1 LSLAGIRSNRG
12 DSYQTLVAF
21 DWALSILAD
30 DNYHWLEV
38 DSTSLDISGN
48 PVSVD
53 DVVVGRADDSMICC
67 QCKKNQP
74 NFKAW
79 SVADLGDELAKAAQF
94 LADNPASQ
102 VKFYSRNDFGVLAK
116 LREHSRTQ
124 SNDAVYRQSLTI
136 EHQKTDAALEKHM
149 PGAVGLTTYDWLQ
162 RTTFEISPEF
172 DRMEELLRERL
183 RYLVTNADNAFVS
196 LWTKLDKL
204 GSRIGNGT
212 NSALPSHRL
221 SKADLLKILEKSGA
235 TFVPPLSQQEMQQS
249 FASVSAIGRSWR
261 RDIAGEYIHVAAIDQ
276 LIDAIEGLST

>member
-1 LSLAGIRSNRG
+1 LSLAGVRSNRG

-21 DWALSILAD
+21 DWVLSILAD
-30 DNYHWLEV
+30 DNYLWIEV

-48 PVSVD
+48 TVSVD
-53 DVVVGRADDSMICC
+53 DIVIGRADGSMICC
-67 QCKKNQP
+67 QCKKNQTD
-74 NFKAW
+74 FKAW

-124 SNDAVYRQSLTI
+124 SNDAVYRQSFTQ

-149 PGAVGLTTYDWLQ
+149 PSAVGLTTYDWLQ

-172 DRMEELLRERL
+172 ERMEELLLERL
-183 RYLVTNADNAFVS
+183 RYLVTNADNAFDA

-212 NSALPSHRL
+212 NSAVPSHRL
-221 SKADLLKILEKSGA
+221 S
-235 TFVPPLSQQEMQQS
+235 
-249 FASVSAIGRSWR
+249 
-261 RDIAGEYIHVAAIDQ
+261 HVAM
-276 LIDAIEGLST
+276 